1 MVTTL
6 FWVEFIYRQS
16 YAEMIFEN
24 TKKMMYKTVMI
35 MIMMYDSGKS
45 YKEAEV
51 RTFFFFLINQLFWG
65 ILSIQYNAQS

>member
-1 MVTTL
+1 
-6 FWVEFIYRQS
+6 
-16 YAEMIFEN
+16 MIFEN

-51 RTFFFFLINQLFWG
+51 RTFFFFNKSTLLRYT
-65 ILSIQYNAQS
+65 QYTI